1 MKLKFSKK
9 VDAYNLQ
16 ELLVV
21 LVIIGI
27 LILIALPSLM
37 PQISKAKSIEA
48 KVQLNHLYGLQKSYF
63 YLHSKYSNDFNEVDF
78 IIPKNIN
85 QGGTAYYSYEII
97 EATNNSFKARAT
109 AVSDFDGDGV
119 FNIWEVDQ
127 DKNLK
132 EIVKYRLEPS
142 LYSFK
147 IFDAF
152 MQLADEEPLM
162 NYPIHIKFNTGLNR
176 LGFWHTD
183 IPTIITELKK
193 SNNVKVES
201 IFSHLAASEDL
212 NEQEFTIGQIN
223 NFAYIVKQIYEHL
236 GYQPMIHIL
245 NTSGIINYPQAQFDM
260 VRLGVGLYGFG
271 NNEQE
276 TAQLKNTHT
285 LKSIISQINIVQ
297 PGETVGYNRAFV
309 ASQPTRSATIP
320 IGHADGISRKLGNK
334 NGFVFIN
341 NQPAPI
347 IGNVCMDM
355 IMVDVTKIDCNEG
368 DEVIIFNHQQHIEY
382 IAHKCETISYEI
394 LTALSQRIKRLV
406 KS

>member
-1 MKLKFSKK
+1 MNNNHVTVLEIDSQAVLHNLAYFKQKLQPQTKILAVVKAYGYGSESVEIAKIVQDQ
-9 VDAYNLQ
+9 VDYFAVAYSN
-16 ELLVV
+16 E
-21 LVIIGI
+21 G
-27 LILIALPSLM
+27 IALREAGIKTPILVLQ
-37 PQISKAKSIEA
+37 PQI
-48 KVQLNHLYGLQKSYF
+48 Q
-63 YLHSKYSNDFNEVDF
+63 
-78 IIPKNIN
+78 
-85 QGGTAYYSYEII
+85 
-97 EATNNSFKARAT
+97 
-109 AVSDFDGDGV
+109 
-119 FNIWEVDQ
+119 
-127 DKNLK
+127 NLE

-152 MQLADEEPLM
+152 MKLADQTPLM

-183 IPTIITELKK
+183 VPALIAELKK

-201 IFSHLAASEDL
+201 IFSHLAASEDPY
-212 NEQEFTIGQIN
+212 ERDFTVGQIN
-223 NFAYIVKQIYEHL
+223 NFAYIVKQVYKHL
-236 GYQPMIHIL
+236 GYEPMIHIL

-260 VRLGVGLYGFG
+260 VRLGIGLYGFG
-271 NNEQE
+271 NDEQE

-285 LKSIISQINIVQ
+285 LKSIISQIHLIQ

-309 ASQPTRSATIP
+309 ANQTTRSATIP
-320 IGHADGISRKLGNK
+320 IGHADGISRRLGNK

-368 DEVIIFNHQQHIEY
+368 DEVIIFNHQQHVEY
-382 IAHKCETISYEI
+382 MAHKSETIPYEI

-406 KS
+406 KR